1 MCILSEKDND
11 GIRRRIYD
19 MYADFVK
26 HVDPKGS
33 VMDQLIQDQV
43 VNPELAEQLRSKET
57 RRDRCRAMLHE
68 LLIGGNPQAFIVL
81 RTALLEDY
89 GYIVDTIDKAA
100 SGTITLVTSSRCI

>member
-33 VMDQLIQDQV
+33 VMDRLIQDHV

-57 RRDRCRAMLHE
+57 RQDRCRAMLHE
-68 LLIGGNPQAFIVL
+68 LHIGGNPQAFIVL